1 MLHRRLLDDDAFG
14 KKKIPYS
21 DLICTST
28 LLEWYSK
35 YISKLMTHWW
45 WLKEGHKWHITG
57 VGEALNEVAY
67 GQGLVVTGRFFNQSS
82 TQFTNFDDIDEN
94 SDQLSFFPQ
103 TLVAFKFKRGW
114 DGRWKTISCTSSSF
128 HFFLWV
134 IIALLFLSLWSTLS
148 SSSSLSFSCKTCL
161 FVYTIPILLIGVQ
174 MYSAPLLLIGHPP
187 SLPSCLQQPLPAQI
201 NILRWKQCWLPHLP
215 HHKILCLQSS
225 TSFERGVAIIL
236 SSSPPPW
243 APFPRGGAIFYHHIV
258 AMIRDIPQYF
268 MMLRMLL
275 IKLSLQAWTWLP
287 FCQ

>member
-1 MLHRRLLDDDAFG
+1 MVIKRRAQV
-14 KKKIPYS
+14 
-21 DLICTST
+21 
-28 LLEWYSK
+28 
-35 YISKLMTHWW
+35 
-45 WLKEGHKWHITG
+45 HITG

-67 GQGLVVTGRFFNQSS
+67 GQGLVVTGRFFNQTS

-134 IIALLFLSLWSTLS
+134 IIALLSLSLWSTLS
-148 SSSSLSFSCKTCL
+148 SSSSLSWWSPLSFSAFSCKTFL
-161 FVYTIPILLIGVQ
+161 FVCIILILLIGVQ

-201 NILRWKQCWLPHLP
+201 NILRWKPSVESMLVWLPHLP
-215 HHKILCLQSS
+215 HHEILCLQSS
-225 TSFERGVAIIL
+225 TSFERGIAIIL

>member
-1 MLHRRLLDDDAFG
+1 
-14 KKKIPYS
+14 
-21 DLICTST
+21 
-28 LLEWYSK
+28 
-35 YISKLMTHWW
+35 MTHWW
-45 WLKEGHKWHITG
+45 WLKEGHITG

-128 HFFLWV
+128 HFFFWV
-134 IIALLFLSLWSTLS
+134 IIALLSLSLLSTLS

-215 HHKILCLQSS
+215 HHEILCLQSS
-225 TSFERGVAIIL
+225 TSFERGIAIIL

-243 APFPRGGAIFYHHIV
+243 APFPRGGAVFYHHIV
-258 AMIRDIPQYF
+258 AMISDIPQYF
-268 MMLRMLL
+268 IMLRMLL